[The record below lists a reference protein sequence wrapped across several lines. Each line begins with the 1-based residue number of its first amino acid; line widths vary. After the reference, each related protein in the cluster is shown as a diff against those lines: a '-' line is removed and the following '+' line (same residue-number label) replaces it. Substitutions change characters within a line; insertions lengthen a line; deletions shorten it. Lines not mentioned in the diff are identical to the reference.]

1 MTLSPETAAGL
12 ETELFATAAERP
24 NKVTGGPIFILG
36 APRTGSTI
44 SYQALVAAYGLP
56 YLANL
61 TNQHFAEHPIIGLW
75 LQAGVPIFDRISG
88 QSQFGKVE
96 GAWQPS
102 EASAVMAAWLGS
114 GHPSEVVSARAL
126 PEREAHFRRTIDA
139 THRLFGRP
147 LVIKNA
153 WNCFRLPYLRA
164 ALPEA
169 TFIWIR
175 RDLAASACSDLRARY
190 VVQGDPNA
198 WNSATPRNWGAL
210 RARPYWEQVVENQAE
225 FSRAIAEGL
234 VGLPPERWAEIWH
247 EDLCANPE
255 GSLGTLG
262 STLTALLD
270 LPFVPARI
278 PAIAQEP
285 SEDALDARD
294 SRAIEDYI
302 AANVARFERLRHPSC
317 RSRPKHQRRARA

>member
-1 MTLSPETAAGL
+1 
-12 ETELFATAAERP
+12 
-24 NKVTGGPIFILG
+24 
-36 APRTGSTI
+36 
-44 SYQALVAAYGLP
+44 VAAYGLP

-61 TNQHFAEHPIIGLW
+61 TNQHFAQHPIIGLW
-75 LQAGVPIFDRISG
+75 LQVGFPIFDRISG
-88 QSQFGKVE
+88 RSRFGDVE

-102 EASAVMAAWLGS
+102 EASPVMAAWFGG
-114 GHPSEVVSARAL
+114 GHPSELVSPRAL

-139 THRLFGRP
+139 AHRLCGRP

-198 WNSATPRNWGAL
+198 WNSATPRNWEAL
-210 RARPYWEQVVENQAE
+210 CDRPYWEQVVENQAE
-225 FSRAIAEGL
+225 FSRAIADGL
-234 VGLPPERWAEIWH
+234 AGLSPARCVQIWY
-247 EDLCANPE
+247 EDLCADPE

-262 STLTALLD
+262 TTLSALLE
-270 LPFVPARI
+270 LPFVPSRI
-278 PAIAQEP
+278 PAIAQES

-294 SRAIEDYI
+294 TRAIEGYI
-302 AANVARFERLRHPSC
+302 ATNAARFEPLRHRSC
-317 RSRPKHQRRARA
+317 RSRQKYPRRVGA